1 MVWLSWSCCN
11 TYDDATQR
19 VPTNTL
25 YSQGGAGNHV
35 GLRLVFPS
43 FISKRHV
50 KTGLNLKP
58 VDLQNWVGQD
68 TVARAAAALNNVNAV
83 RPDTG
88 FGLLPQAYGTTNA
101 TGIQPNLAYIYRIF
115 NYVANMLSGA
125 AAWFGASQTLVAMAV
140 GTNCLDPF
148 QTSGLTEAFFS
159 VASSRQ
165 LSPVYNKVTNQVT
178 VPFPAISDEAL
189 SAFWSMY
196 ETSPNIYYPNI
207 TGTPQYGGVTLDLCN
222 SQIGSVYV
230 AWAFQGLKDAKQDVK
245 TADAEVQN
253 MIPTSSPL
261 GLFTQ
266 PSTMNMLTTKNLNIG
281 ATNEAL
287 EICGTTME
295 TLLGKIAKKM
305 KHDPIAFMATRKKNA
320 EILRQSKLKNEKQL
334 ALELKKNDLE
344 FDDGPRYQ
352 NEFARRAV
360 FLRAPSRT
368 SPDTTTATIL
378 SITSEDQLDPN
389 HAIEN
394 MMQMPVSAYSP
405 VVRATDI
412 ERIVNGG
419 VTAYEPGVMGSQSF
433 TLESIGTAPTFVKDP
448 VSMQASEATGELLRL
463 SRGIAQT
470 ANLGVQF
477 ESVVNAVGGAMP
489 MVRAGATVVGA
500 LVNVGKNIATRVRAR
515 RARRKAQK

>member
-1 MVWLSWSCCN
+1 
-11 TYDDATQR
+11 
-19 VPTNTL
+19 
-25 YSQGGAGNHV
+25 
-35 GLRLVFPS
+35 
-43 FISKRHV
+43 
-50 KTGLNLKP
+50 
-58 VDLQNWVGQD
+58 
-68 TVARAAAALNNVNAV
+68 
-83 RPDTG
+83 
-88 FGLLPQAYGTTNA
+88 
-101 TGIQPNLAYIYRIF
+101 
-115 NYVANMLSGA
+115 
-125 AAWFGASQTLVAMAV
+125 
-140 GTNCLDPF
+140 
-148 QTSGLTEAFFS
+148 
-159 VASSRQ
+159 
-165 LSPVYNKVTNQVT
+165 
-178 VPFPAISDEAL
+178 
-189 SAFWSMY
+189 
-196 ETSPNIYYPNI
+196 
-207 TGTPQYGGVTLDLCN
+207 
-222 SQIGSVYV
+222 
-230 AWAFQGLKDAKQDVK
+230 
-245 TADAEVQN
+245 
-253 MIPTSSPL
+253 
-261 GLFTQ
+261 
-266 PSTMNMLTTKNLNIG
+266 
-281 ATNEAL
+281 
-287 EICGTTME
+287 
-295 TLLGKIAKKM
+295 
-305 KHDPIAFMATRKKNA
+305 
-320 EILRQSKLKNEKQL
+320 LRQSKLKNEKQL

-500 LVNVGKNIATRVRAR
+500 LVNVGKNIANRVRAR